1 MLMKKRIL
9 ILKVLVVLFAAQAM
23 GQLKLPALVS
33 DGMVLQRDKK
43 VTIWGWAPAGDKITV
58 AFKGKDYHT
67 TSAAD
72 TRWEISLPAT
82 KGGTTATLV
91 ITDKQQT
98 ITIKD
103 VLFGD
108 VWVCSGQSN
117 MELAMA
123 SVASKYPQDIQASAN
138 TNIREFQVKRR
149 YNLVAPSDDL
159 EGRWK
164 WASPATIGS
173 FSAVG
178 YYMAR
183 SLYEKYQMPIGII
196 HTSWGGT
203 PAEAWVSEEG
213 LTGFDQYLKT
223 LAYFKDPVRVDSTTK
238 KDKSASDAWY
248 ANILNNDKGL
258 LPGGKTWAD
267 DEVIPDDWK
276 AMQVPGFWETKA
288 LPEVDGVVWC
298 KKSFEIP
305 AGMVNKPATL
315 ILGMIDDAD
324 ITYLNGIRVGSMDN
338 KYQQRRYEIP
348 TSALKVGKNTITV
361 RIVDTDGNGG
371 FIADK
376 DYKLVSGKD
385 TLNLSGEWYC
395 KTGVASGPYPGS
407 SFVRFHYSPAGLY
420 NGMLYPIINYGIKG
434 VAWYQGEANVNRAK
448 EYRTLLPALIKDW
461 RKHFNQG
468 DFPFL
473 IVQLANFLPVNT
485 QPVESSWAELRDAQL
500 FVSQTVPSTGLAVT
514 IDIGEAN
521 DIHPL
526 NKRDVGKRLALAAQ
540 KVAYGDNRVVYSGPV
555 YKSLKKDG
563 NKLILDFDSK
573 GGGLISRD
581 GKPLKEIA
589 IAGADKKFVW
599 AQSEIRDGKLI
610 VWSDSIQQPE
620 AIRYAWANNPA
631 DANLYNKEGLPTS
644 PFRTDAP

>member
-1 MLMKKRIL
+1 MKKQLL
-9 ILKVLVVLFAAQAM
+9 ILKTLILFFAVEATA
-23 GQLKLPALVS
+23 QLKLPALVS

-43 VTIWGWAPAGDKITV
+43 ITIWGWAPVGDNITIR
-58 AFKGKDYHT
+58 FNGKDYRT

-72 TRWEISLPAT
+72 TRWKVLLPAT
-82 KGGTTATLV
+82 KAGTTATLV

-103 VLFGD
+103 VVFGD

-117 MELAMA
+117 MELGMSA
-123 SVASKYPQDIQASAN
+123 VADKYPEDIKASAN
-138 TNIREFQVKRR
+138 PNIREFQVKKR
-149 YNLVAPSDDL
+149 YNLAAPSDDL
-159 EGRWK
+159 EGQWK
-164 WASPATIGS
+164 LANPTTIGS
-173 FSAVG
+173 FTAVG

-183 SLYEKYQMPIGII
+183 SLYEKYQVPIGIV

-213 LTGFDQYLKT
+213 LTGFDQHLKP
-223 LAYFKDPVRVDSTTK
+223 LSHFKDPKRVDSIMK
-238 KDKSASDAWY
+238 KDKKVSDTWY
-248 ANILNNDKGL
+248 ANIQNNDKGL

-267 DEVIPDDWK
+267 DDVVPADWK
-276 AMQVPGFWETKA
+276 TMQVPGFWETKA
-288 LPEVDGVVWC
+288 LPAVDGVVWC
-298 KKSFEIP
+298 KKTFELP

-324 ITYLNGIRVGSMDN
+324 ITYLNGTRIGSMNN
-338 KYQQRRYEIP
+338 KYQQRRYQIP
-348 TSALKVGKNTITV
+348 ASALRAGKNTITV
-361 RIVDTDGNGG
+361 RIVDTDGSGG

-376 DYKLVSGKD
+376 DYKLVSDKD
-385 TLNLSGEWYC
+385 TLGLTGEWYC
-395 KTGVASGPYPGS
+395 KTGFALPPYLGAT
-407 SFVRFHYSPAGLY
+407 RFYYSPASLY

-434 VAWYQGEANVNRAK
+434 VAWYQGESNANRAK

-461 RKHFNQG
+461 RQRFNQG

-485 QPVESSWAELRDAQL
+485 QPVESNWAELREAQL
-500 FVSQTVPSTGLAVT
+500 YVSQTVPKTGLAVA

-521 DIHPL
+521 DVHPL

-540 KVAYGDNRVVYSGPV
+540 KIAYGDNSVVYSGPV

-563 NKLILDFDSK
+563 NKLILEFDHK
-573 GGGLISRD
+573 GGGLMIRD
-581 GKPLKEIA
+581 GQSLQQIA
-589 IAGADKKFVW
+589 IAGDDKKFVW
-599 AQSEIRDGKLI
+599 AKSEIKDGKLI
-610 VWSDSIQQPE
+610 VWTEGIQQPV
-620 AIRYAWANNPA
+620 AVRYAWANNPGG
-631 DANLYNKEGLPTS
+631 ANLYNKEGLPAT